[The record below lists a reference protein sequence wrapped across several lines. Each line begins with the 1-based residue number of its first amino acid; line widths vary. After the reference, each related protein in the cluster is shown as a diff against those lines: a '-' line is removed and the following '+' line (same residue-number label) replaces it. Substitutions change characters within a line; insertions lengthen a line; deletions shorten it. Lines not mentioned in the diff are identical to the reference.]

1 MDKVSRSRDSR
12 IVAAGIDAAKS
23 TFSFCGVD
31 RARSIVLERT
41 MNRARLLALFA
52 NLAPCMVGLEACSGA
67 HQLARELS
75 ALGHTVR
82 IIAAKFVAPHRTSGK
97 NDRND
102 ARAIVDAL
110 LHPRTR
116 FVPIKTLEQQALL
129 SLQRARHGY
138 VCERTALVNRIR
150 GLLAEF
156 GITLPKSVDRLRK
169 LGPAAAEALPPLA
182 REVIAELQAHL
193 RVLDERIGHY
203 DRQQRL
209 LVRQSEPAQ
218 RLDEILGVGPV
229 TALSTVAT
237 IGNGTEFKNGRQFT
251 AWMGLVPRQ
260 WTTGGKV
267 RLGHITKTGDA
278 YLRTLYVQAAKAAL
292 TSAHRR
298 RDRLSR
304 WALAV
309 RARRGYGKAVVALAA
324 KLARIA
330 WTLLSKGDRFRPEGL
345 AVARPA

>member
-1 MDKVSRSRDSR
+1 MDKVSRSQGPR

-23 TFSFCGVD
+23 TFSVCGVD
-31 RARSIVLERT
+31 EARRIALERT
-41 MNRARLLALFA
+41 MSRARLVSLFA
-52 NLAPCMVGLEACSGA
+52 NLPPCTVGLEACSGA
-67 HQLARELS
+67 HQLARELT
-75 ALGHTVR
+75 AAGHTVR

-116 FVPIKTLEQQALL
+116 FVPLKSLEQQALL
-129 SLQRARHGY
+129 SLQRARHGF

-156 GITLPKSVDRLRK
+156 GVTLPRGIEQLKK
-169 LGPAAAEALPPLA
+169 LTAASETLPALA
-182 REVIAELQAHL
+182 RELFADLQAHL
-193 RVLDERIGHY
+193 RLLDERIAHY
-203 DRQQRL
+203 DRQTRAL
-209 LVRQSEPAQ
+209 ARQSEPAP
-218 RLDEILGVGPV
+218 RLDEILGVGPI

-237 IGNGTEFKNGRQFT
+237 IGNGAEFKNGRQFS

-260 WTTGGKV
+260 WSTGGKV
-267 RLGHITKTGDA
+267 RLGHITKAGDA
-278 YLRTLYVQAAKAAL
+278 YLRMLYVQAAKAAL
-292 TSAHRR
+292 LAAHRHK
-298 RDRLSR
+298 DRLSR
-304 WALAV
+304 WVLAV

-330 WTLLSKGDRFRPEGL
+330 WALLNKGGRFRPETL
-345 AVARPA
+345 AAA

>member
-1 MDKVSRSRDSR
+1 MDKVSRSQDSR

-23 TFSFCGVD
+23 TFSVCGV
-31 RARSIVLERT
+31 ARGRNIVLERT
-41 MNRARLLALFA
+41 MNRVRLLVLFA
-52 NLAPCMVGLEACSGA
+52 NLPPCTIGLEACSGA

-116 FVPIKTLEQQALL
+116 FVPIKSVEQQALL
-129 SLQRARHGY
+129 SLQRARHGF

-156 GITLPKSVDRLRK
+156 GVTLPKNIDLLRK
-169 LGPAAAEALPPLA
+169 LGPAAAQALPSLA
-182 REVIAELQAHL
+182 REVIAELHAHL
-193 RVLDERIGHY
+193 RVLDERIAHY
-203 DRQQRL
+203 DRQQRIL
-209 LVRQSEPAQ
+209 ARQSEPAQ
-218 RLDEILGVGPV
+218 RLDEILGVGPL

-237 IGNGTEFKNGRQFT
+237 IGNGAEFKNGRQFT

-267 RLGHITKTGDA
+267 RLGHITKGGDA
-278 YLRTLYVQAAKAAL
+278 YLRMLYVQAAKAAL
-292 TSAHRR
+292 ATAHRR
-298 RDRLSR
+298 QDRLSR
-304 WALAV
+304 WALTV
-309 RARRGYGKAVVALAA
+309 RARRGFGKAVVALAA

-330 WTLLSKGDRFRPEGL
+330 WALLSKGERFRREGL
-345 AVARPA
+345 AAA

>member
-1 MDKVSRSRDSR
+1 MDKVSRSQDER

-23 TFSFCGVD
+23 TFSVCGVD
-31 RARSIVLERT
+31 AERRIALERT
-41 MNRARLLALFA
+41 MNRAKLIALFA
-52 NLAPCMVGLEACSGA
+52 NLPPCTVGLEACSGA
-67 HQLARELS
+67 HQLARELG
-75 ALGHTVR
+75 AMGHTVR
-82 IIAAKFVAPHRTSGK
+82 IIAAKFVTPHRTSGK

-116 FVPIKTLEQQALL
+116 FVPVKSLEQQALL
-129 SLQRARHGY
+129 SLQRARQGF

-156 GITLPKSVDRLRK
+156 GVTLPRGLEQLKK
-169 LGPAAAEALPPLA
+169 LGPAAEALPALA
-182 REVIAELQAHL
+182 RELFADLHAHL
-193 RVLDERIGHY
+193 RVLDERIAHY
-203 DRQQRL
+203 DRQTRL

-218 RLDEILGVGPV
+218 RLDEILGIGPI
-229 TALSTVAT
+229 TALGTVAT
-237 IGNGTEFKNGRQFT
+237 IGNGAEFGNGRQFS

-260 WTTGGKV
+260 WSTGGKA
-267 RLGHITKTGDA
+267 RLGHITKAGDA

-292 TSAHRR
+292 LAAHRR
-298 RDRLSR
+298 KDRLSR

-309 RARRGYGKAVVALAA
+309 RARRGFGKAVVALAA

-330 WTLLSKGDRFRPEGL
+330 WALLSKGARFRPEGL
-345 AVARPA
+345 DPA

>member
-1 MDKVSRSRDSR
+1 MDKVSRSQDSR

-23 TFSFCGVD
+23 AFSVCGVE
-31 RARSIVLERT
+31 RGRNIVLERT

-52 NLAPCMVGLEACSGA
+52 NLPACTVGLEACSGA
-67 HQLARELS
+67 HQLARELT
-75 ALGHTVR
+75 ALGHRVR

-116 FVPIKTLEQQALL
+116 FVPVKSVEQQALL
-129 SLQRARHGY
+129 SLQRARYGY

-156 GITLPKSVDRLRK
+156 GVTLPKSVDRLRQ

-182 REVIAELQAHL
+182 HEVIAELHAHL

-203 DRQQRL
+203 DRQQRM
-209 LVRQSEPAQ
+209 LVRRSEPAQ
-218 RLDEILGVGPV
+218 RLDEVLGIGPV
-229 TALSTVAT
+229 TALGTVAT
-237 IGNGTEFKNGRQFT
+237 IGNGAEFRNGRQFT

-260 WTTGGKV
+260 WSTGGKV
-267 RLGHITKTGDA
+267 RLGHITKTGDG
-278 YLRTLYVQAAKAAL
+278 YLRMLYVQAAKAAL
-292 TSAHRR
+292 AVAHRR
-298 RDRLSR
+298 TDRVSR

-309 RARRGYGKAVVALAA
+309 RTRRGYGKAVVALAA

-330 WTLLSKGDRFRPEGL
+330 WALLSKGDRFRVEGL
-345 AVARPA
+345 GAAKPA